1 MEHFIHSVEHRIAM
15 KRIELMKRDLN
26 KMDNDISLYDLKIKN
41 INKTY
46 SKLLLKDKPV
56 GNSIKAIRYIKNE
69 CNNHN

>member
-1 MEHFIHSVEHRIAM
+1 M

-46 SKLLLKDKPV
+46 SKILLKDKPV
-56 GNSIKAIRYIKNE
+56 GNSIKAIRHIKNE
-69 CNNHN
+69 RNNHN